1 MYTYM
6 YTYIK
11 GTVHYISQNGINDN
25 ESIGIEL
32 DKSLA
37 QGHDEK
43 YNFSIRHDYGL
54 FVTKDIHK
62 VFLQLSELIFKKYFA
77 TEFAKGTWVGLV
89 LDDFLANAT
98 DGTVKWPTTTRM
110 SGASHWSESG
120 LWDPN
125 ANDGTF
131 NGQTLFQTK
140 MGRDLFTRR
149 QSVLHVLSS
158 KSDATANVPEYDVSF
173 NSRNKKN
180 HVNADTDNIIC
191 FCKKNESTGVE
202 MYAANLQTYN
212 NTASQ
217 NYHQMLHIF
226 IQ

>member
-37 QGHDEK
+37 QGHDGK
-43 YNFSIRHDYGL
+43 YNFSTRHDYGL
-54 FVTKDIHK
+54 FRWRNYRIEIVHLWPNGGNGNVNSKSISP
-62 VFLQLSELIFKKYFA
+62 LSLS
-77 TEFAKGTWVGLV
+77 KGHGSGSCLN
-89 LDDFLANAT
+89 DFLANAT

-140 MGRDLFTRR
+140 MGSGLFTQR
-149 QSVLHVLSS
+149 Q
-158 KSDATANVPEYDVSF
+158 
-173 NSRNKKN
+173 
-180 HVNADTDNIIC
+180 
-191 FCKKNESTGVE
+191 
-202 MYAANLQTYN
+202 
-212 NTASQ
+212 
-217 NYHQMLHIF
+217 
-226 IQ
+226 